1 MTVSICL
8 QSHSCPKAP
17 VNHVESGPAEAIWV
31 WYGKMGYVH
40 CQRQCVEA
48 CSADVYIARSAEIFF
63 HGNFSVA
70 WMGSRSTFLLCTA
83 LPLLS
88 VPCNP

>member
-1 MTVSICL
+1 MKKHFIRYKTMCFELVT
-8 QSHSCPKAP
+8 
-17 VNHVESGPAEAIWV
+17 GPAEAIWV
-31 WYGKMGYVH
+31 WYGKMGHVH
-40 CQRQCVEA
+40 CRRQCVEVEA
-48 CSADVYIARSAEIFF
+48 RRADLYIARSAEKFF

-70 WMGSRSTFLLCTA
+70 WMGSRSTFLFCTA